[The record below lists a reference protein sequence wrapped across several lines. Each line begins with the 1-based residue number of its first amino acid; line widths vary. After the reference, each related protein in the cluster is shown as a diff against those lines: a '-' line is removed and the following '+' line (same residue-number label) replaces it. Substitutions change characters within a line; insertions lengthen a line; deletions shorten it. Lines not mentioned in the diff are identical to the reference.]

1 MPITVDSLRNLAEN
15 QSVML
20 NAQTLDLERSSRSLR
35 FRSAFGTRGAANTN
49 SQTLAAIRTAVVTDP
64 RFSCVQQRASEL
76 FDRID
81 RTKLVQTNVIRSLV
95 ADLDAARELH
105 AVDLRASALDLL
117 HNADGLARPAFV
129 QAHPEGTARLLN
141 HLMDAHAAQANGD
154 LSDLTA
160 RGLAQDVIDILNA
173 VETAAGGDDAAEM
186 WALRHLDADPAA
198 FATPEAATAK
208 TAAYRAV
215 QPRLA
220 EAAARVTAQTFAAF
234 PLADG
239 LGQVRAAGAALLDA
253 LTAVADAMAL
263 ADEPQVTA
271 AVGSADEVRAALAKA
286 MCAGLPA
293 DTKVALSDALTSTGG
308 LQLARFC
315 QEAGNPRT
323 TALFAAARALAD
335 ALRAPDAT
343 GPDFATA
350 VGRTL
355 LDATCLPTAAFALS
369 PKRSLVMGPAS
380 AAVTRLMQE
389 VRGLPALQDDA
400 AFAARVRAHVA
411 DGLRDVYANELA
423 KMGEQ
428 PNGLTPVFD
437 KDIVRGLNV
446 TLPNGVRLANNVAEA
461 KDQIARY
468 VAHDDAATFA
478 NLPRDFKVRAERI
491 VALCSQETEKI
502 ALHWEVGLF
511 PNEEGFDRFALA
523 QDRGGTRTFTLS
535 EHADGSLGFAYAA
548 EVPLPAIL
556 DGEGRRLTFGPGSS
570 QRLHLAFTVAPD
582 GALAV
587 QSFATGVTAF
597 PDAAKHDYDLRDFS
611 RLPER
616 LGLTTDESD
625 RLARMMELETARGT
639 DLEAFNDHMKMEG
652 SDLRR
657 LFGYPAFL
665 RDAETY
671 GQATALLARFD
682 AAYANLTAGD
692 ARTFPPE
699 SKWFLERLV
708 FDDLALKLEA
718 GGKLPKPAAFART
731 LVASHPF
738 AAFMGLAGRSA
749 VVGCTVLAMPAK
761 YRESVVRALA
771 LLEGAHSPSVVNRLV
786 GRRDDLLALAVRGK
800 LTRDNVL
807 KTGWGNPIPQD
818 IRSALAVKDVRQ
830 RTRAFTT
837 ALDYGDATRL
847 AAIGVANT
855 SPRFAA
861 CLETIWKYGV
871 DAQAALDIVEGRA
884 SAPVQALNPFEPM
897 SVISI
902 REAQNPVA
910 AEGQLA
916 KDLHRM
922 RDGFTDTA
930 TNERS
935 LGDVPSTF
943 SFILPD
949 GTALDLDSS
958 ANGLAEQDAQ
968 ERDGGRPYSVSRQI
982 RDAATRLCGEAHPM
996 QIANVILGLA
1006 QGCVAPLRT
1015 MTGAF
1020 GIAASEHSQAQFRV
1034 EAVRD
1039 EHDRPTGDVAVHVTN
1054 LPGCPLVFDWTV
1066 TVHPDGS
1073 QELSPVT
1080 MHRAAAD
1087 A

>member
-1 MPITVDSLRNLAEN
+1 MPITVDSLRSLAAN

-20 NAQTLDLERSSRSLR
+20 NAETQTLERSSLSLR

-64 RFSCVQQRASEL
+64 RFSCVQQRADAL

-81 RTKLVQTNVIRSLV
+81 RTKLVQANAIRGIL

-105 AVDLRASALDLL
+105 AVNLRASALDLL
-117 HNADGLARPAFV
+117 HNADGIACPAFV
-129 QAHPEGTARLLN
+129 RAHPEVVARLLN
-141 HLMDAHAAQANGD
+141 HLMDTHAAQAHGD

-160 RGLAQDVIDILNA
+160 RGLAQDVIDALTA
-173 VETAAGGDDAAEM
+173 VETAAGGDDAAKM

-220 EAAARVTAQTFAAF
+220 EAAARVTAQTFAAL
-234 PLADG
+234 PQTDG
-239 LGQVRAAGAALLDA
+239 LGRARATGAALLDA

-263 ADEPQVTA
+263 ADEPQVSA
-271 AVGSADEVRAALAKA
+271 AVGGADEARAALAKA

-293 DTKVALSDALTSTGG
+293 DTKATLSDALASTGG

-315 QEAGNPRT
+315 QEADNPRT

-343 GPDFATA
+343 GPDFAA
-350 VGRTL
+350 SVGRTL
-355 LDATCLPTAAFALS
+355 LDATRLPTAAFALS
-369 PKRSLVMGPAS
+369 PKRSLVMGATS

-389 VRGLPALQDDA
+389 VRNLPALQDDA
-400 AFAARVRAHVA
+400 AFAARMRAHVA
-411 DGLRDVYANELA
+411 DGLRDAYANELA

-437 KDIVRGLNV
+437 KDIVRSLNV
-446 TLPNGVRLANNVAEA
+446 TLPNGVRLANDIAEA

-478 NLPRDFKVRAERI
+478 NLPRDLKARAERI
-491 VALCSQETEKI
+491 VALCSQETEKA
-502 ALHWEVGLF
+502 ALHWEIGMF
-511 PNEEGFDRFALA
+511 PNEEGFDRFTLA
-523 QDRGGTRTFTLS
+523 QAHGGTRTFTLS
-535 EHADGSLGFAYAA
+535 ENADGSLGFAYAA
-548 EVPLPAIL
+548 EVPLSALL
-556 DGEGRRLTFGPGSS
+556 DGEGRRQTFGPGSS

-597 PDAAKHDYDLRDFS
+597 PDAAKHDYDMRDFS
-611 RLPER
+611 RLPTR
-616 LGLTTDESD
+616 LGLTAAESE
-625 RLARMMELETARGT
+625 RLVRMMELETARGT
-639 DLEAFNDHMKMEG
+639 DLEAFNDHMKVEG

-657 LFGYPAFL
+657 LFNHPAFL

-671 GQATALLARFD
+671 GQAAALLARFD
-682 AAYANLTAGD
+682 AAYAKLTAGD

-718 GGKLPKPAAFART
+718 GGKLPKPSAFERT
-731 LVASHPF
+731 LTASNPLV
-738 AAFMGLAGRSA
+738 AFMGLAGRSA
-749 VVGCTVLAMPAK
+749 SVGYTVLAMPAK

-786 GRRDDLLALAVRGK
+786 GRRDDLLALAARGK

-818 IRSALAVKDVRQ
+818 IRSALAVKDARQ
-830 RTRAFTT
+830 RARALLT

-847 AAIGVANT
+847 AAIGVTNL
-855 SPRFAA
+855 SPRFTA
-861 CLETIWKYGV
+861 CIEMIWKYGV
-871 DAQAALDIVEGRA
+871 DAQTALDIVEGRVPEPA
-884 SAPVQALNPFEPM
+884 QALNPFAPM
-897 SVISI
+897 SVTSI
-902 REAQNPVA
+902 EAAQDPA
-910 AEGQLA
+910 KAEEQLA
-916 KDLHRM
+916 KDIHRM
-922 RDGFTDTA
+922 QDGFTDRA
-930 TNERS
+930 TGQRA
-935 LGDVPSTF
+935 LGGVPSTF

-958 ANGLAEQDAQ
+958 ANGLSAGDAQ
-968 ERDGGRPYSVSRQI
+968 AWELGRPYSVSRQI
-982 RDAATRLCGEAHPM
+982 RDAATQLCGEAHPM
-996 QIANVILGLA
+996 QIANVILGLS

-1015 MTGAF
+1015 QSDAF
-1020 GIAASEHSQAQFRV
+1020 GVHATEHSQAAFRV

-1039 EHDRPTGDVAVHVTN
+1039 EHGQPTGDVAVHVTN

-1073 QELSPVT
+1073 QDLSPVT
-1080 MHRAAAD
+1080 MHRAD
-1087 A
+1087 AEA

>member
-1 MPITVDSLRNLAEN
+1 MPITVDALRNLAEN

-20 NAQTLDLERSSRSLR
+20 NAQTQGLERSSLSLR

-49 SQTLAAIRTAVVTDP
+49 SQTLAAIRQAVVTDP

-76 FDRID
+76 FDRLNAS
-81 RTKLVQTNVIRSLV
+81 KLVQTNAIRGIL

-105 AVDLRASALDLL
+105 AVNLRASALDLL
-117 HNADGLARPAFV
+117 HNADDIARPACV
-129 QAHPEGTARLLN
+129 QTHPEVVAHLLN
-141 HLMDAHAAQANGD
+141 HLMEAHAAQANGD
-154 LSDLTA
+154 VSTLTS
-160 RGLAQDVIDILNA
+160 RGLARDVIDVLNA
-173 VETAAGGDDAAEM
+173 VETAAGGDDEAER

-208 TAAYRAV
+208 TAAYHAL
-215 QPRLA
+215 QPRF
-220 EAAARVTAQTFAAF
+220 AAAAAHVTAQTFAAL

-239 LGQVRAAGAALLDA
+239 LGQARVTGAALLGA

-263 ADEPQVTA
+263 ADEPQVA
-271 AVGSADEVRAALAKA
+271 AAAGGANEARAALAKA

-293 DTKVALSDALTSTGG
+293 DTKAALSDALMSTGG

-335 ALRAPDAT
+335 ALRAPDAA

-355 LDATCLPTAAFALS
+355 LDATRLPTAAFALS
-369 PKRSLVMGPAS
+369 PKRSLLIGPANATVS
-380 AAVTRLMQE
+380 RLMQE
-389 VRGLPALQDDA
+389 VRSLPVLQDDA
-400 AFAARVRAHVA
+400 AFATSVRAHVA
-411 DGLRDVYANELA
+411 DGLRDVYANERA
-423 KMGEQ
+423 KMGGQ

-437 KDIVRGLNV
+437 KDIVRGLDV
-446 TLPNGVRLANNVAEA
+446 TLPNGVRLAHDVAAA

-478 NLPRDFKVRAERI
+478 NLPRDLKARAERI
-491 VALCSQETEKI
+491 VALCSQETEKV
-502 ALHWEVGLF
+502 ALHWEIGMF
-511 PNEEGFDRFALA
+511 PNEEGFDRFTLA
-523 QDRGGTRTFTLS
+523 QANGGTRTFTLS
-535 EHADGSLGFAYAA
+535 EEADGSLGFAYEA

-556 DGEGRRLTFGPGSS
+556 DGEGRRQTLGPGSS
-570 QRLHLAFTVAPD
+570 QRLHLAFSVAPD

-597 PDAAKHDYDLRDFS
+597 PDATKHDYDMRDFS

-616 LGLTTDESD
+616 LGLTKAETG
-625 RLARMMELETARGT
+625 RLVRMKELETARGT
-639 DLEAFNDHMKMEG
+639 DLEAFNDHMKMGESG
-652 SDLRR
+652 LRR
-657 LFGYPAFL
+657 LFNYPAFL
-665 RDAETY
+665 RDQETY

-682 AAYANLTAGD
+682 AAYAKLTAGD

-699 SKWFLERLV
+699 SRWFLERLV
-708 FDDLALKLEA
+708 FDDLSLKLEA
-718 GGKLPKPAAFART
+718 GGKLPKPAAFARALT
-731 LVASHPF
+731 ASSPF

-749 VVGCTVLAMPAK
+749 LVGFTVLAMPAK

-771 LLEGAHSPSVVNRLV
+771 LLEDAHSPGVVNRLV
-786 GRRDDLLALAVRGK
+786 GRRDDLLALAARGK

-830 RTRAFTT
+830 RARALRT
-837 ALDYGDATRL
+837 ALDYGDASRL
-847 AAIGVANT
+847 AAIGVTNL
-855 SPRFAA
+855 SPSFAA
-861 CLETIWKYGV
+861 CIETIWKYGV
-871 DAQAALDIVEGRA
+871 DAQTALDIVEGRVPEPA
-884 SAPVQALNPFEPM
+884 RALNPFEPM
-897 SVISI
+897 AVTSI
-902 REAQNPVA
+902 QAAQDPA
-910 AEGQLA
+910 KAEEQLA
-916 KDLHRM
+916 KDIHRM
-922 RDGFTDTA
+922 RDGFTDVA
-930 TNERS
+930 TNERR
-935 LGDVPSTF
+935 LGDAPSTF
-943 SFILPD
+943 SFLLPD
-949 GTALDLDSS
+949 GTTLDLDSS
-958 ANGLAEQDAQ
+958 ANGLEAADAQ
-968 ERDGGRPYSVSRQI
+968 KRDDGHPYSVSQQI
-982 RDAATRLCGEAHPM
+982 RDAATWLCGEAHPM

-1015 MTGAF
+1015 Q
-1020 GIAASEHSQAQFRV
+1020 AAAHGVRATEHSQAAFRV

-1039 EHDRPTGDVAVHVTN
+1039 AHGQPTGDVAVHVTN

-1073 QELSPVT
+1073 QDLSPVT
-1080 MHRAAAD
+1080 MHRAAD